1 MCGRLCGFV
10 CEVLLTPRGQ
20 SWGRGEPGVRRT
32 RGPGQR
38 PRLSPLS
45 RPVLQGHVYRFC
57 TADGL
62 WLHQVNSSLPW
73 RDLSECEESKR
84 GDRVS

>member
-1 MCGRLCGFV
+1 MWHWAEAQLPHLV
-10 CEVLLTPRGQ
+10 
-20 SWGRGEPGVRRT
+20 SA
-32 RGPGQR
+32 
-38 PRLSPLS
+38 
-45 RPVLQGHVYRFC
+45 PVLQGHVYRFC

-62 WLHQVNSSLPW
+62 WLHKDNSSLPW

>member
-1 MCGRLCGFV
+1 M
-10 CEVLLTPRGQ
+10 
-20 SWGRGEPGVRRT
+20 
-32 RGPGQR
+32 
-38 PRLSPLS
+38 SP
-45 RPVLQGHVYRFC
+45 PVLQGHVYRFC

-73 RDLSECEESKR
+73 RDLSECEESKH